1 MTYLVGDIGG
11 TNTRLAFAEASGL
24 LPQTVM
30 RAQNDD
36 YANFGEV
43 LSEYLAS
50 HSPNT
55 PLLGTC
61 IAIAGPVQDG
71 RGRLTNRDWA
81 LEADMIAAQSGAQ
94 RGDLINDLSALGYAL
109 ARVTPEHLC
118 GGSQEITNGQALV
131 VGLGTGFNVS
141 PIKFLP
147 NNDVVVVEA
156 ELGHSELPTSI
167 SRLLSDALGP
177 LATPFQTVEDI
188 FCGPGLERLH
198 AALSGQTLSGQQIM
212 AAFNKGDANADKTV
226 RLFAYALGLLTRS
239 VVHQYLPRNGLA
251 FAGSVSRS
259 VLSSAALSDFKTA
272 LALDGNGI
280 VDASQFPVSVITED
294 AAALEGCLQHLKQ
307 ARPVA

>member
-24 LPQTVM
+24 LPQTVV
-30 RAQNDD
+30 RARNDN

-71 RGRLTNRDWA
+71 RGQLTNRDWA
-81 LEADMIAAQSGAQ
+81 LEADQIATQTGAPY
-94 RGDLINDLSALGYAL
+94 GDLINDLSALGYAL
-109 ARVTPEHLC
+109 ARVTPERVC
-118 GGSQEITNGQALV
+118 GGTQEITNGQALV

-141 PIKFLP
+141 PIKFMP
-147 NNDVVVVEA
+147 NDDVVVVEA
-156 ELGHSELPTSI
+156 ELGHGELPASI
-167 SRLLSDALGP
+167 SHLLIDALGS
-177 LATPFQTVEDI
+177 AADVFQTVEDI

-198 AALSGQTLSGQQIM
+198 TALSGQSLEGQDIM
-212 AAFNKGDANADKTV
+212 AAFDGGTDAATQKTV
-226 RLFAYALGLLTRS
+226 RLFARALGLLTRS
-239 VVHQYLPRNGLA
+239 VVHQYLPRNGVA

-259 VLSSAALSDFKTA
+259 VLSSAALPDFTAA
-272 LALDGNGI
+272 LAIPGNGV
-280 VDASQFPVSVITED
+280 VDASQFPISMITED

-307 ARPVA
+307 ASPA